1 MSGEVLG
8 SIFNQNGY
16 STARMRAVWTDENR
30 LKVVCQVETALA
42 YAMAKAGNIPE
53 SAYQQIQARLVPE
66 NFDLTQL
73 RLAAASS
80 GHFLAGF
87 VSYAQQLFDG
97 DSGQYVHY
105 GATSEDIEDT
115 CYVMQLKQADE
126 IILDYL
132 EKFGSV
138 LYQLTDKYKKTL
150 TVAMAHRTYAAPT
163 TLGFK
168 LGIHLNEL
176 DYLMRRLKAVGKFTF
191 AGSLAGVEGLST
203 MLGDHYEQVEAD
215 FCNHL
220 NLAVPE
226 MYWHTQRE
234 RFTEYCNVLTMTA
247 QLLGKLGRNL
257 LVMNQTQVGEFHETY
272 AKGRQGSTVIPTV
285 EEPYMCEAIVN
296 LATVIRNEMPLMYDT
311 MQVTGEKDTT
321 VWRDIYVVLPEITMY
336 LSGQLNY
343 AVTVLSKGYFDTQR
357 MAKNFDLDDGT
368 MYSGAIMM
376 ALGKY
381 IGRQNAHELLVRLR
395 VEADDQDVLLWDL
408 YYSDKEIAKY
418 LSRDDLN
425 RIMSPENVLP
435 HAVEKTEKILR
446 LYRQRNG
453 SDMVSSH

>member
-16 STARMRAVWTDENR
+16 STAKMRAVWADENR

-42 YAMAKAGNIPE
+42 YAMARAGNIPE
-53 SAYQQIQARLVPE
+53 DAYEQIKLRLVPE

-73 RLAAASS
+73 RLEAAQS

-87 VSYAQQLFDG
+87 VSYSQRLFDD

-115 CYVMQLKQADE
+115 CYVMQLKQANE
-126 IILDYL
+126 VIHNYL
-132 EKFGSV
+132 TKFGLV
-138 LYQLTDKYKKTL
+138 LYELTRKYKKTL
-150 TVAMAHRTYAAPT
+150 TAAMAHRTYAAPS

-168 LGIHLNEL
+168 LAIHLNEL
-176 DYLMRRLKAVGKFTF
+176 DYLMRRLKEVGEFTF

-215 FCNHL
+215 FCQEL
-220 NLAVPE
+220 DLSTPE

-234 RFTEYCNVLTMTA
+234 RFTEYCNVLTMIS

-257 LVMNQTQVGEFHETY
+257 LVMNQTQVGEFRETY

-296 LATVIRNEMPLMYDT
+296 LATIIRNEMPLMYDT

-321 VWRDIYVVLPEITMY
+321 VWRDIYVVLPEMTMY

-343 AVTVLSKGYFDTQR
+343 ATVVLSKGYFDTQR
-357 MAKNFDLDDGT
+357 MSKNFELDDGT

-376 ALGKY
+376 ALGKH

-395 VEADDQDVLLWDL
+395 VESDVKGVLLKDL

-418 LSRDDLN
+418 LSKGELDD
-425 RIMSPENVLP
+425 IMSPGNILP
-435 HAVEKTEKILR
+435 HAVGKTDKILR
-446 LYRQRNG
+446 LYRQRH
-453 SDMVSSH
+453 SDEIE